1 MKRLLIVRSVSFQ
14 QLDLNL
20 PEIKKK
26 FPEHE
31 ICLLTHPHG
40 VELAKK
46 YNDIDRVFTYDYKGP
61 FQSRNKVADIN
72 GMDFDV
78 VIVPVTNMSGSSFEN
93 VLQYGVSVKA
103 QNYYMCNMLSEFTK
117 LTKYGILFKRIKHTI
132 FRGMAAVL
140 TVPCLIIYGVLWF
153 CNLHILHKR

>member
-46 YNDIDRVFTYDYKGP
+46 YNDIDKVYTYDYTGA
-61 FQSRNKVADIN
+61 FQSRNKVKEIE
-72 GMDFDV
+72 GVDFDV
-78 VIVPVTNMSGSSFEN
+78 VIVPVTNISGSSFEN
-93 VLQYGVSVKA
+93 VLQYGISIKA
-103 QNYYMCNMLSEFTK
+103 QEYFMCNMISEFTN
-117 LTKYGILFKRIKHTI
+117 LTKYGIMIRRIKHGF
-132 FRGMAAVL
+132 FRVCACIL
-140 TVPCLIIYGVLWF
+140 TVPCLLLYGVLWV
-153 CNLHILHKR
+153 CNLHILHNK

>member
-20 PEIKKK
+20 PEIKNK

-46 YNDIDRVFTYDYKGP
+46 YNDIDKVYTYDYKGA

-72 GMDFDV
+72 GMEFDV
-78 VIVPVTNMSGSSFEN
+78 VIVPVTNMSGTSFEN
-93 VLQYGVSVKA
+93 VMQYGVSIKA

-117 LTKYGILFKRIKHTI
+117 LTKYGILLKRIKHTI
-132 FRGMAAVL
+132 FRCVAAVL
-140 TVPCLIIYGVLWF
+140 TVPCLLIYGVLWF